1 MRYIEG
7 VSRKRKISF
16 PEYIDDYITND
27 NQVRVIDAFVDSLD
41 LEALGFK
48 KADGINTGRPGY
60 NPADMLKL
68 FMYGYMN
75 KITSSRRLEAE
86 AGRNI
91 ELMWLLRKL
100 KPDSRTIAE
109 FRKQNKEAV
118 QKVFRQL
125 VSLCKDWD
133 LFGMEIVA
141 VDGSKFRASN
151 SKRNNFSE
159 KSLNRKIK
167 YIDEKVE
174 EYMSELDKNDE
185 NEANIRVPDKEE
197 IRKRIK
203 ELRRRKENYQK
214 YKDEL
219 KEKDINEISTTDPDA
234 RLMAVNNNGVDVCYN
249 VQTVVDS
256 KHKLIVDCNV
266 INNPTDQGQL
276 SEMAGRAKDIFEV
289 DSIKALADKGYYNA
303 DDLKICENEHIETY
317 VVRQVFSNATG
328 EREFYSDR
336 FKYNKEKDV
345 YVCPAGYELSCT
357 TNKATEKTKGLTYRN
372 KEACSRCEYRD
383 LCTKSK
389 KGRAIIRSIDQDFL
403 DTVDQRTN
411 ANKEL
416 YKTRQMIVEHPFGT
430 IKRGWGISYFLTRG
444 IESVKAE
451 ASLVFLA
458 YNMKRIINILG
469 VKGILKR
476 LKGLKTPFNLFKL
489 HINNYWNIKWLD
501 CAELQPYFI

>member
-7 VSRKRKISF
+7 VNRKRKISF
-16 PEYIDDYITND
+16 PEYIDDYITED

-48 KADGINTGRPGY
+48 KAEDINTGRPGY

-68 FMYGYMN
+68 FMYGYMTRN
-75 KITSSRRLEAE
+75 TSSRRLEAE

-100 KPDSRTIAE
+100 KPDYRTIAE
-109 FRKQNKEAV
+109 FRKQNKEAIR
-118 QKVFRQL
+118 KIFRQL
-125 VSLCKDWD
+125 VFLCKDWD

-159 KSLNRKIK
+159 KSLNRKLK
-167 YIDEKVE
+167 YIDEKLE
-174 EYMSELDKNDE
+174 EYISELDKNDE
-185 NEANIRVPDKEE
+185 NEVSSRVPDKEE
-197 IRKRIK
+197 IKKRVK
-203 ELRRRKENYQK
+203 ELRRRKETYQK
-214 YKDEL
+214 YKEEL
-219 KEKDINEISTTDPDA
+219 KEKGINEISTVDPDA
-234 RLMAVNNNGVDVCYN
+234 RLMAVNNNGVDICYN
-249 VQTVVDS
+249 VQTVADS

-266 INNPTDQGQL
+266 INNPADQCQL

-303 DDLKICENEHIETY
+303 DDLKACEREHIETY
-317 VVRQVFSNATG
+317 VAKQVFSNATG
-328 EREFYSDR
+328 EREFYSDK

-345 YVCPAGYELSCT
+345 YICPAGYELSCT
-357 TNKATEKTKGLTYRN
+357 IKKVTEKTKRLNYKN
-372 KEACSRCEYRD
+372 KEACNGCEYKD

-389 KGRAIIRSIDQDFL
+389 KGRVITRTIDQDFL
-403 DTVDQRTN
+403 DTVDQRTS

-444 IESVKAE
+444 IESVKTE
-451 ASLVFLA
+451 VSLAFLA

-469 VKGILKR
+469 VKEILRR

-489 HINNYWNIKWLD
+489 HITNYWYMKWLD
-501 CAELQPYFI
+501 CAEIYR

>member
-16 PEYIDDYITND
+16 PEYIDDYITED

-48 KADGINTGRPGY
+48 KAEDINTGRPGY

-68 FMYGYMN
+68 FMYGYMTRT
-75 KITSSRRLEAE
+75 TSSRRLEAE

-100 KPDSRTIAE
+100 KPDYRTIAE
-109 FRKQNKEAV
+109 FRKQNKEAI

-133 LFGMEIVA
+133 LFGMEVVA

-159 KSLNRKIK
+159 KSLNRKLK
-167 YIDEKVE
+167 YIDEKLE

-185 NEANIRVPDKEE
+185 NEVSSRVPDKEE
-197 IRKRIK
+197 IKNRVK
-203 ELRRRKENYQK
+203 ELRMRKETYQK
-214 YKDEL
+214 YKEEL
-219 KEKDINEISTTDPDA
+219 KGKGINEISTTDPDA

-266 INNPTDQGQL
+266 INNPADQGQL
-276 SEMAGRAKDIFEV
+276 SEMAGRAKEIFGV

-303 DDLKICENEHIETY
+303 DDLKTCEREGIETY
-317 VVRQVFSNATG
+317 VSKQVFSNATG

-336 FKYNKEKDV
+336 FIYNKERNV
-345 YVCPAGYELSCT
+345 YICPAGHELSCT
-357 TNKATEKTKGLTYRN
+357 RKKAINEKTKRLRYAN
-372 KEACSRCEYRD
+372 KKACKECEYKD
-383 LCTKSK
+383 LCTKGER
-389 KGRAIIRSIDQDFL
+389 GRAITRDIDQDFL
-403 DTVDQRTN
+403 DTVDQRTSEN
-411 ANKEL
+411 NEL

-430 IKRGWGISYFLTRG
+430 IKRCWGLSYFLTRG
-444 IESVKAE
+444 LASVKVE
-451 ASLVFLA
+451 ASLAFLA
-458 YNMKRIINILG
+458 YNMKRVIKILG
-469 VKGILKR
+469 IKEILKR
-476 LKGLKTPFNLFKL
+476 LKGLKASFNLFKL
-489 HINNYWNIKWLD
+489 HINNYWDMRWLD
-501 CAELQPYFI
+501 CAEI